1 MAACWW
7 TWAQHM
13 MVSLTLSIRSIC
25 KLSFTFQMW
34 WQHADERGSDTQW
47 SHGPYVWGVSVNSV
61 SLFSCRGNMLMKVGP
76 THDGFIDPIYE
87 ECLETQFLSSV
98 VVATCWWT
106 WVRHTMVSLTLSMR
120 SGCGSWALGFRWMER
135 PSTSLVPGPS
145 RMTLSLLGS
154 GESWRIS
161 VWLQV
166 TVYFNSENW
175 LGCHKC
181 QH

>member
-1 MAACWW
+1 
-7 TWAQHM
+7 
-13 MVSLTLSIRSIC
+13 
-25 KLSFTFQMW
+25 MW

-61 SLFSCRGNMLMKVGP
+61 SLFSCGGNMLMNMGPTHDGLIDHLWGISVNSVSLFSCGGNMLMKVGP
-76 THDGFIDPIYE
+76 TNDGLIDPLYE
-87 ECLETQFLSSV
+87 ECLWIQFLSSV

-106 WVRHTMVSLTLSMR
+106 WVRHTMVSLTLFMR

-154 GESWRIS
+154 GESWSIF

-166 TVYFNSENW
+166 TVFCQKTSCYF
-175 LGCHKC
+175 
-181 QH
+181 